1 MDRVFIILN
10 NSGDVWMAQLTL
22 DSVSD
27 IINEFQFLRARAQL
41 SVERHA
47 GNMVVQKQS
56 SFVDSNEMWQ
66 HIRDLQISKVE
77 LTVKVSYFIMY

>member
-1 MDRVFIILN
+1 
-10 NSGDVWMAQLTL
+10 
-22 DSVSD
+22 
-27 IINEFQFLRARAQL
+27 
-41 SVERHA
+41 
-47 GNMVVQKQS
+47 MVVQKQS